1 MGEGA
6 LTSGTVTVLQFEL
19 FPERSLSV
27 CLVEGVENS
36 AELRKQVLQQKF
48 EASFLDAA
56 MVLLPT
62 RSPPSPPPSTTT
74 RWRPQASGR
83 CHLPPLQPAD
93 CSLGTRLQICSI
105 CRPRRT
111 RRSTPIQRAH

>member
-6 LTSGTVTVLQFEL
+6 IPSGTVTMLRFEL

-27 CLVEGVENS
+27 CLVECVENS

-62 RSPPSPPPSTTT
+62 RSPPPLLPPPPAVGPG
-74 RWRPQASGR
+74 RRPASSA
-83 CHLPPLQPAD
+83 PAAA
-93 CSLGTRLQICSI
+93 
-105 CRPRRT
+105 P
-111 RRSTPIQRAH
+111 